1 MVGQRSVAD
10 SRVQVATVVSL
21 LMKAVRGHTHQLIA
35 YLRVDGRWQQWSLLA
50 IAFVAAMGLR
60 WALEPHM
67 SHDFTRFL
75 DPWFQHLKTHGASG
89 LADDFANYNVPY
101 LYLLYLGTLTPL
113 HSLAVVKLIA
123 LVFDLALAAGV
134 VAIAWHVRRSA
145 LIAGLAG
152 IAALLLPE
160 VFLNSA
166 MWGQADSVY
175 TAFIVWMAYF
185 VLTRR
190 DILAWVA
197 FAIAF
202 SVKLQGLFFLPW
214 LLFAFV
220 VQRHRWRAILIAV
233 VVFFLTYLPAM
244 SAGRSLPSLLGIYVN
259 QSNGSYLVR
268 ESPNIYQ
275 WVPNELFDVVNRGGI
290 FLALGAV
297 AILGLL
303 YLRRKPSVVVPELWL
318 LQVGAAVGVLVPFLL
333 PQMHDR
339 YFYAA
344 GILVAICALI
354 TPWYLLPAILLQ
366 FTAVL
371 AYSSALFGVAPPIAL
386 KYVAIL
392 QLGIVASVVWA
403 SLARPQQEVSGYWR
417 ADEKRAAT
425 RR

>member
-1 MVGQRSVAD
+1 
-10 SRVQVATVVSL
+10 
-21 LMKAVRGHTHQLIA
+21 MKAVGGRTRELIA
-35 YLRVDGRWQQWSLLA
+35 HLRVDGRWQQWSLLA
-50 IAFVAAMGLR
+50 IAFGAAVGLR

-75 DPWFQHLKTHGASG
+75 DPWFQHLKAHGVSG

-101 LYLLYLGTLTPL
+101 LYLLYLGTLMPL
-113 HSLAVVKLIA
+113 PSLAVVKLIA
-123 LVFDLALAAGV
+123 LVFDLVLAAGV
-134 VAIAWHVRRSA
+134 VAIAWQLRRSA
-145 LIAGLAG
+145 LVAGLAG
-152 IAALLLPE
+152 VTALLLPE

-185 VLTRR
+185 IVTRR

-214 LLFAFV
+214 LLLAFM
-220 VQRHRWRAILIAV
+220 VQRHRWRAIPIGVA
-233 VVFFLTYLPAM
+233 VFFVTYLPALV
-244 SAGRSLPSLLGIYVN
+244 AGRPLGSLLGIYVN
-259 QSNGSYLVR
+259 QSDGSHLVR

-275 WVPNELFDVVNRGGI
+275 WVPNELFEIVNRAGI

-303 YLRRKPSVVVPELWL
+303 YLRRAPSVAVPELWL

-354 TPWYLLPAILLQ
+354 TPLYLLPAILMQ

-371 AYSSALFGVAPPIAL
+371 AYSSALFGVAPPIPL
-386 KYVAIL
+386 KYVAVL
-392 QLGIVASVVWA
+392 QFAIVAGVVWA
-403 SLARPQQEVSGYWR
+403 SLARPLQRVSGYWPH
-417 ADEKRAAT
+417 EKRAAT